1 MTDNERLKSSD
12 LFDFDKW
19 TYNILRE
26 DVENNLF
33 QKIFT
38 FKKYRT
44 RYWISA
50 VRKGPYVEKRDMEI
64 LCYEIYDH
72 REFSFETPNWILQSS
87 YKKIKY
93 WNNSQE
99 PMDIIR
105 HLRAKLDVE
114 ALPENLVFSS
124 DDI

>member
-12 LFDFDKW
+12 LFDFDNW

-26 DVENNLF
+26 DVKNNFF
-33 QKIFT
+33 QEIFT

-44 RYWISA
+44 RYWIAA
-50 VRKGPYVEKRDMEI
+50 VRKGPYVKKRDMKI
-64 LCYEIYDH
+64 LCYEIYVPGQ
-72 REFSFETPNWILQSS
+72 FCFNSPNWISS
-87 YKKIKY
+87 GYYKIKY

-105 HLRAKLDVE
+105 HLRAKLDVK